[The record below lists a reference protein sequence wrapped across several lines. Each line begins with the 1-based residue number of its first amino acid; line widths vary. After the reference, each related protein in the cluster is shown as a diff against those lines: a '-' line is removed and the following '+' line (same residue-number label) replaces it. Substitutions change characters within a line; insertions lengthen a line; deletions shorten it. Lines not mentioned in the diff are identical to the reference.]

1 MSLDFYVGEVQAQTS
16 AATKLA
22 EEYRQFSGQLKDSV
36 NAFFTAPLT
45 GKAYDSAKLY
55 FSTVYPP
62 LANAFILTCEAFIEA
77 HKKLPDEFKAQ
88 VASIDVIEDQLKAQI
103 STGQELVQRI
113 ADLMEQQKTENLG
126 LEKRY
131 LNACDTVQRLQEKL
145 ANLYAFNAYSA
156 GIFSE
161 YEANLALLTAG
172 LAEVEKN
179 TAWNSNSG
187 AFELS
192 KINLNWI
199 QPINTAW
206 EKRQKKIDEKVAKNK
221 LENQEVTFK
230 FDAFGNVIGVYIDG
244 EFDSKA
250 TLAVTEAIATNNWEI
265 IKQLGVGIADSI
277 YQNFGLEAIMGE
289 RTLDLEAVG
298 TVPYNVGNLAGNL
311 ASLVGAGAEFIGGGM
326 WALGSGFASAITAP
340 ISGGASLALEPAA
353 VAVTAGIWTHA
364 GSVVVNAFTNRPS
377 RKPFNEQEAR
387 EAGKKYKMSDEYFEK
402 HIVKNHGSSAT
413 EKYKSKFNNDAD
425 IRSLIDETL
434 KDKSSSVKPNTGG
447 RNGYIFEKEYGY
459 PIGKDQFGNPVS
471 KVKVVISPDGLV
483 ITAYPY

>member
-1 MSLDFYVGEVQAQTS
+1 
-16 AATKLA
+16 
-22 EEYRQFSGQLKDSV
+22 
-36 NAFFTAPLT
+36 
-45 GKAYDSAKLY
+45 
-55 FSTVYPP
+55 

-206 EKRQKKIDEKVAKNK
+206 EKRQKKIDEK
-221 LENQEVTFK
+221 
-230 FDAFGNVIGVYIDG
+230 
-244 EFDSKA
+244 
-250 TLAVTEAIATNNWEI
+250 
-265 IKQLGVGIADSI
+265 
-277 YQNFGLEAIMGE
+277 
-289 RTLDLEAVG
+289 
-298 TVPYNVGNLAGNL
+298 
-311 ASLVGAGAEFIGGGM
+311 
-326 WALGSGFASAITAP
+326 
-340 ISGGASLALEPAA
+340 
-353 VAVTAGIWTHA
+353 
-364 GSVVVNAFTNRPS
+364 
-377 RKPFNEQEAR
+377 
-387 EAGKKYKMSDEYFEK
+387 
-402 HIVKNHGSSAT
+402 
-413 EKYKSKFNNDAD
+413 
-425 IRSLIDETL
+425 
-434 KDKSSSVKPNTGG
+434 
-447 RNGYIFEKEYGY
+447 
-459 PIGKDQFGNPVS
+459 
-471 KVKVVISPDGLV
+471 
-483 ITAYPY
+483 